1 MTNNMKLLTRILILL
16 VLMVA
21 GAWLNN
27 MTADSYYKANEAILG
42 SFYIMPIANY
52 AVYLLIGITLGSVA
66 NPRFTKK
73 KWIYLIPI
81 IIFAVIGSLLF
92 LYPVLHLGAWPFGI
106 GNALLE
112 FSNLSWTIAGFFLN
126 LILR

>member
-1 MTNNMKLLTRILILL
+1 MTNTMKLLTRILIIL
-16 VLMVA
+16 VLMAA
-21 GAWLNN
+21 GAWLNE
-27 MTADSYYKANEAILG
+27 MATDSYYRANG
-42 SFYIMPIANY
+42 SIPGLFYIIPVY
-52 AVYLLIGITLGSVA
+52 AVYLLIGIALGSVV

-81 IIFAVIGSLLF
+81 LIFAVIGSLLF
-92 LYPVLHLGAWPFGI
+92 LYPVLHVGTWPFGI